1 MQLEYLQQKREAR
14 MLILERLVRARN
26 ELIELKMPYANLS
39 EAIELMRKKIILIND
54 KILKIMVDIKKESL

>member
-26 ELIELKMPYANLS
+26 ELIELKMPYANLR
-39 EAIELMRKKIILIND
+39 EAIELMRKKIKASNK
-54 KILKIMVDIKKESL
+54 KILKIIVDNKKKQA